1 MVKKERSHQPS
12 RAFLN
17 PGQLAEHLDAFT
29 QELRSGGYTA
39 LTVLGYT
46 MSVAHFGQWA
56 RRSGVATRDM
66 NHETVAEFARH
77 RCRCPGSRQW
87 HRVSPKYARRV
98 RRFMR
103 FLERRGVV
111 EPRSCAPRPSLP
123 EFREWLFE
131 HRGACARTIERY
143 EGVLLKLPLPTGR
156 DVTRLSAAEVRR
168 LVLHEARR
176 HSRAQT
182 QCIVTALR
190 AYLRFLASTRRCA
203 PGLDRAIP
211 TIPQWRLSALP
222 RFLPPNDVERV
233 IDSCSLD
240 TAVGLRDRAI
250 LLLLARLGL
259 RGGDVVRMRLDDIDW
274 QRATLK
280 VCGKGRREFRLP
292 LPQDVGDAVLSY
304 LRKARPRVRIERVFL
319 CIPAPFRPLQN
330 SGAVSSVVSAGLRRA
345 GVTKPPTRGANLL
358 RHSAATAMLR
368 AGASLQAVSS
378 MLRHRSVDM
387 TMHYAKVDLA
397 MLAEVVQPW
406 PEGVSC

>member
-1 MVKKERSHQPS
+1 
-12 RAFLN
+12 
-17 PGQLAEHLDAFT
+17 
-29 QELRSGGYTA
+29 
-39 LTVLGYT
+39 
-46 MSVAHFGQWA
+46 
-56 RRSGVATRDM
+56 
-66 NHETVAEFARH
+66 
-77 RCRCPGSRQW
+77 
-87 HRVSPKYARRV
+87 
-98 RRFMR
+98 
-103 FLERRGVV
+103 
-111 EPRSCAPRPSLP
+111 
-123 EFREWLFE
+123 
-131 HRGACARTIERY
+131 
-143 EGVLLKLPLPTGR
+143 
-156 DVTRLSAAEVRR
+156 
-168 LVLHEARR
+168 
-176 HSRAQT
+176 
-182 QCIVTALR
+182 
-190 AYLRFLASTRRCA
+190 
-203 PGLDRAIP
+203 
-211 TIPQWRLSALP
+211 
-222 RFLPPNDVERV
+222 VERV

-259 RGGDVVRMRLDDIDW
+259 RGGDVVKMRLDDIDW